1 MGKQHIRKIEDCG
14 AAPFCVGQAH
24 VTRAMGQWD
33 NHRTISPVHWS
44 IGPYLFTGQHTV
56 LVPWLA
62 AVPVVLANGCVQV
75 PWESEPG
82 GEKRGGEGGWRKGER
97 MQASPSPS
105 EQGGRG
111 ALRKRKLST
120 CPIMVFSPALCA
132 WLPVHVEILGAAVH
146 VEHEGLCGHLVDDL
160 HGIRAW
166 DQVRVRARVGNGGC
180 RKERWP
186 EQGHQYGTCCD
197 PHFLAGHW
205 TSLNSDPE
213 GHRFSNLPGE
223 APQNP

>member
-1 MGKQHIRKIEDCG
+1 MSRE
-14 AAPFCVGQAH
+14 
-24 VTRAMGQWD
+24 QWD
-33 NHRTISPVHWS
+33 NGTITGPYHRS
-44 IGPYLFTGQHTV
+44 IGPSVHTCSQASTQYLSPG
-56 LVPWLA
+56 LPPYPLSWPKA
-62 AVPVVLANGCVQV
+62 ASRSHGNLNL
-75 PWESEPG
+75 
-82 GEKRGGEGGWRKGER
+82 EGGSGGGRADGGR
-97 MQASPSPS
+97 GRGCQHHHRRLNR
-105 EQGGRG
+105 GGRG

-166 DQVRVRARVGNGGC
+166 DQVRVKARVGNGGC